1 MFQMLSYRLRS
12 YLYQVILIN
21 DHLGQ
26 GHLFFIFNVAT
37 NEQTTSGFADR
48 TSFVTDRY
56 TFLLVD
62 EE

>member
-1 MFQMLSYRLRS
+1 MLSYRLRS
-12 YLYQVILIN
+12 YLYHLIYLYL

-48 TSFVTDRY
+48 TSFVTDIHFY
-56 TFLLVD
+56 L
-62 EE
+62 